1 MYIGKGY
8 IALIHQYQNNG
19 YNIVMDVYSGAV
31 HVVDELCYDVIAKL
45 SEENEAHTAMTL
57 KEPCVLKGLKKE
69 LGQKYEESEIEDAL
83 SDVIELLPLLKLHQ
97 RRLKAYFRWNTF
109 HRRIAWNQKI
119 LAECPGW
126 LLIIKCHVNPPFF
139 YRFPQ
144 SNSLM

>member
-45 SEENEAHTAMTL
+45 SKENEAHTAKTL

-69 LGQKYEESEIEDAL
+69 LGQKYEEGEIEDAL
-83 SDVIELLPLLKLHQ
+83 ADVIELTEAG
-97 RRLKAYFRWNTF
+97 RLFAEDAY
-109 HRRIAWNQKI
+109 
-119 LAECPGW
+119 ECM
-126 LLIIKCHVNPPFF
+126 IEEVKK
-139 YRFPQ
+139 
-144 SNSLM
+144 